1 MRLRTHRNM
10 MTAKRSRA
18 RAPPTAPTMM
28 DVFSGPVDSGLGAR
42 LGSVGAGAVAGA
54 VAEAVADEDGVPVE
68 TETDVFIG
76 LGIAV

>member
-1 MRLRTHRNM
+1 
-10 MTAKRSRA
+10 
-18 RAPPTAPTMM
+18 MM